1 MRAAGSA
8 RQPAATREASG
19 ARARSKREDL
29 RERLDHPV
37 RPREPSTRG
46 PVRLCHHSAAG
57 GYRIPEWMERGEAS
71 GARARSKREDLR
83 ERLDHPVRPREPS
96 TRGPVRLCHHS
107 AAGGY
112 RIPEW
117 MERGEASGA
126 RARSKREDLRERLD
140 HPVRPREPSTR
151 AAAPPLMPDICNRGV

>member
-57 GYRIPEWMERGEAS
+57 GYRIPEWDERVESEDGE
-71 GARARSKREDLR
+71 
-83 ERLDHPVRPREPS
+83 VR
-96 TRGPVRLCHHS
+96 
-107 AAGGY
+107 
-112 RIPEW
+112 
-117 MERGEASGA
+117 
-126 RARSKREDLRERLD
+126 
-140 HPVRPREPSTR
+140 
-151 AAAPPLMPDICNRGV
+151 